1 MKRVKYKDLGS
12 TSYQDALI
20 SQVEAQEALVDRKL
34 KIRDGKI
41 TDKNDLIH
49 TLFFCEHT
57 PVYTLGRSGSIDNLL
72 FSASELNK
80 KGIEFYKTNRGGD
93 ITYHGPGQIVGYPI
107 FDLDDF
113 YHDVHRYVREIEEVI
128 IRTMKDFGIQA
139 SRIDGLTGV
148 WIKGEG
154 SDPDRKICAIGV
166 HISRWVTLHGFA
178 LNVNTELQYFEG
190 IVPCGISEDSK
201 TVTSMQKEL
210 GHTVDF
216 DKVKASLL
224 NNFKK
229 VFDLRFI

>member
-1 MKRVKYKDLGS
+1 MKRVKYNDLGRI
-12 TSYQDALI
+12 SYQEALVY
-20 SQVEAQEALVDRKL
+20 QVEAQRALIDRKL
-34 KIRDGKI
+34 KIRDGNI
-41 TDKNDLIH
+41 DDESDLIH
-49 TLFFCEHT
+49 NLFFCEHK

-72 FSASELNK
+72 YSSPELSQ

-93 ITYHGPGQIVGYPI
+93 ITYHGPGQIVGYPV
-107 FDLDDF
+107 FDLDYF
-113 YHDVHRYVREIEEVI
+113 YHDVHRYVRDIEEVI
-128 IRTMKDFGIQA
+128 IMTMKDFGIQA
-139 SRIDGLTGV
+139 LRIEGLTGV

-210 GHTVDF
+210 GRLVDF
-216 DKVKASLL
+216 EKVKASIL
-224 NNFKK
+224 NNFEN

>member
-1 MKRVKYKDLGS
+1 VKRVKYKDLGS
-12 TSYQDALI
+12 ISYQDALVY
-20 SQVEAQEALVDRKL
+20 QVEAQKALVERKL
-34 KIRDGKI
+34 KIRDGEL
-41 TDKNDLIH
+41 TDENDLIH

-72 FSASELNK
+72 FLAPELNE

-113 YHDVHRYVREIEEVI
+113 YHDVHRYVRDIEEVI

-178 LNVNTELQYFEG
+178 LNVNTELKYFDG

-201 TVTSMQKEL
+201 TVTSMQNEL
-210 GHTVDF
+210 GRLVDF
-216 DKVKASLL
+216 VKVKASIL
-224 NNFKK
+224 NNFEN
-229 VFDLRFI
+229 VFDSRFI